1 MKRILLALAG
11 FLALAELNAQEK
23 WSLERCVQY
32 AIEHNISVKQADVQ
46 ARINKLTLEQS
57 KMALY
62 PTANS
67 QHNVGY
73 QFGRSID
80 PTSNQF
86 TTNEILA
93 ANHSLN
99 LNADIFNWFKKK
111 NTIAANAY
119 SYQAGIAQLEKA
131 RNDISLNVANAYL
144 SALLAKEQI
153 NAAAVQVGQSRDQ
166 RNDVDKQVK
175 AGALPEL
182 NLAEM
187 ETQLANDSATLIN
200 ARANFR
206 LNLLQLQALLN
217 LDAAAS
223 FDIDAP
229 PVDSIPVEPLAE
241 LEPDVV
247 FHSALYNLPQQKIN
261 ELNVKAAEKNV
272 LVAKADMYPTI
283 GLFGGLDTR
292 YSNAQKLLPTNFQNG
307 IVPVGFVN
315 INGTNYIV
323 NTEENIPMGFNKN
336 TYFRQLSNN
345 FSQNIGLG
353 INIPIFNGNMARTN
367 WKKAKLNVEAQQLQL
382 DQDQQQ
388 LKQDIY
394 QAHTNAVAAIEKYN
408 ASKIALASAQK
419 AYDFARKR
427 FDVGLLKPIDLIV
440 NQNNLFTTKIN
451 MLSAHYDYV
460 FKIKLLEFY
469 KGQGIKLHN

>member
-1 MKRILLALAG
+1 MKRILLALIG
-11 FLALAELNAQEK
+11 FLIVAELQAQEK

-32 AIEHNISVKQADVQ
+32 AVENNISVKQADVQ
-46 ARINKLTLEQS
+46 ARIDRLTLQQS
-57 KMALY
+57 RLALY
-62 PTANS
+62 PTVNS
-67 QHNVGY
+67 QHSGGY

-86 TTNEILA
+86 TTNEVLFT
-93 ANHSLN
+93 NHTVN
-99 LNADIFNWFKKK
+99 INADLFNWFRKK
-111 NTIAANAY
+111 NTIAANEFT
-119 SYQAGIAQLEKA
+119 YQASAARFEKA

-144 SALLAKEQI
+144 AALLSKEQI

-166 RNDVDKQVK
+166 RGDVDKQVK
-175 AGALPEL
+175 AGSLPEL

-200 ARANFR
+200 AQANFR

-217 LDAAAS
+217 LDAATT
-223 FDIDAP
+223 FDIEAP

-241 LEPDVV
+241 LEPNTV
-247 FHSALYNLPQQKIN
+247 FHSALANLPQQKIN

-272 LVAKADMYPTI
+272 LVAKAAMYPSLS
-283 GLFGGLDTR
+283 LFGGLGANYSGARYPNYSFRLDSVAYVEIAQTR
-292 YSNAQKLLPTNFQNG
+292 YPIYGPVQQPAGYVAPLP
-307 IVPVGFVN
+307 
-315 INGTNYIV
+315 
-323 NTEENIPMGFNKN
+323 
-336 TYFRQLSNN
+336 YFRQLSNN
-345 FSQNIGLG
+345 FNQSIGLSL
-353 INIPIFNGNMARTN
+353 NIPIFNGGQARIN

-382 DQDQQQ
+382 TQDQLQ

-394 QAHTNAVAAIEKYN
+394 QAHVNALAAIEKYN
-408 ASKIALASAQK
+408 ASRIALASAQK

-460 FKIKLLEFY
+460 FKVKLLEFY
-469 KGQGIKLHN
+469 KGQGIKLRN